1 MAACIFNPAGES
13 YICFIMQQV
22 CKVDL
27 VYYCDYVQ
35 QHGSNFGAVHFLFGA
50 RNFRNSLS
58 IFIFN
63 EVLRTKAIIFEK
75 NI

>member
-1 MAACIFNPAGES
+1 
-13 YICFIMQQV
+13 MQQV
-22 CKVDL
+22 CKVDM

-63 EVLRTKAIIFEK
+63 EVLVTKAIKIQLPQPLSFKPSSQVEQGK
-75 NI
+75 